1 MAYAGEHIIAAL
13 KAARQEKGFSQREL
27 SAKAGV
33 PQSHISKIE
42 RGAVD
47 LQLSSLIELARVLD
61 LDIMSV
67 PRKLVP
73 AVQAVVRGED
83 SVPSRQSEKTQRA
96 VNELKRIQD
105 TAQRLDFADKDI
117 KQWQRFQQTVND
129 FANLRLNGKDIQQI
143 HTISETL
150 RKLKK
155 GPKAYEEFLNTVNK
169 LHRLRSTL
177 AHRPSDLI
185 SLPAVRPAYTLDEGD
200 NA

>member
-1 MAYAGEHIIAAL
+1 M
-13 KAARQEKGFSQREL
+13 
-27 SAKAGV
+27 

-67 PRKLVP
+67 PAKTGSRSP
-73 AVQAVVRGED
+73 GRRSEARTI
-83 SVPSRQSEKTQRA
+83 VPSRQSEKTQRA